1 MSKFPIDQH
10 QIFAATNGGLDI
22 IMRFIDIKDVNKHFK
37 IRKEGTESANLS
49 KKDGVYFVKDWGD
62 ASGFFKDS
70 NHAIHIFA
78 HFTDRTYFEALLEL
92 GKELGLVDENKVAV
106 KNITKKSYT
115 QFHKDGGQLNDDG
128 FWFETKDFTDYELEV
143 LGPLVTQEVCQRYGL
158 YSLASYSWIKSKELT
173 QKELCDVITAESSP
187 TYPIFAFIVTE
198 GGGKP
203 KLTLEGK
210 DKNPKVQQPA
220 PERTWLKIY
229 QPKNSDKKYRFSYL
243 GKKPKQHIFGLENLK
258 KVGSPIIEESYD
270 PDSKEIVQ
278 IEKPNKVHRVVICSG
293 DRDSLNMASTNET
306 VIWFNSE
313 TAEITDSQINLL
325 KTYAKEIINVPD
337 LDPTGF
343 DAGKKLA
350 LEHLEIKTAWLPE
363 SLTKRK
369 DFRGN
374 PMKDFTD
381 FMKVNAKF
389 DDKEQKELK
398 KKVERFLELA
408 RPGKFWTESYSK
420 NSNKTTYAINY
431 KNAFNFLKLNGFSR
445 IKDETRKDG
454 YYFVHQDKHI
464 LREVSAQEIKDFFN
478 VFLDQK
484 QQEKGLKA
492 YPDELLNMLIG
503 SEAVS
508 DKKLVN
514 LPTRDFDFTDYT
526 PTSQFF
532 FFDKFI
538 WEVNKDEVI
547 EINKGYSR
555 YVMENDILN
564 NIIKQQHQHV
574 LDSSKLKIEAYY
586 RVDGKLQ
593 VGNPFF
599 TIKKDDSGNFDLTI
613 HRKDCEFMNYF
624 INTSR
629 VFWKDEIKNLPKH
642 QRDAYLDENKFII
655 DKYKTEGSLTGLDD
669 DQIYEQEL
677 HFINKVYSYGYM
689 LHRYKDPTKAWVFY
703 LMDNEVVDDNQS
715 HGRTGKSLLADKAI
729 RLWMNSKYMNGRK
742 KGLLDNDFL
751 YDGVTAQTDYILYD
765 DADKRLPFQQL
776 FTDVTGDMN
785 VNPKNG
791 TPYTIPRYE
800 SPKIAISTNYAPVGL
815 DTSTTERILF
825 GAFSSW
831 YHGEDDDYKKR
842 EPKDDFGHQFFSEWD
857 HHQWNLFINF
867 SVQCLQFFLGQK
879 QKIGAPTGNIRKRN
893 LISEMG
899 PVFLEW
905 AEDYFRDK
913 MNSFVCKKA
922 ALDDLKAYNK
932 SVSGTAATTFKKRIK
947 DYCELKGYTFNP
959 DVEGE
964 KKDKE
969 GRFMKWY
976 NPIGAT
982 SGSSEEHFYLKSN
995 DETEDEETETNEKGL
1010 YD

>member
-10 QIFAATNGGLDI
+10 QIFQATNGGLDI
-22 IMRFIDIKDVNKHFK
+22 IQRFLDIKDVNKHFK
-37 IRKEGTESANLS
+37 IRKEGTESANIS
-49 KKDGVYFVKDWGD
+49 KQDGVWFVKDWGD

-70 NHAIHIFA
+70 KHAIHIYA
-78 HFTDRTYFEALLEL
+78 HYTDRTYFEALLEL
-92 GKELGLVDENKVAV
+92 GKELGLIDKKQVAV
-106 KNITKKSYT
+106 KNISKCSYT
-115 QFHKDGGQLNDDG
+115 EFHKGEHALNDEG
-128 FWFETKDFTDYELEV
+128 FHFVTKDFTDYELEV
-143 LGPLVTQEVCQRYGL
+143 LGPLVTQEVCQKYGMF
-158 YSLASYSWIKSKELT
+158 SLESYSWLKSEELT
-173 QKELCDVITAESSP
+173 QKELCNVFTVKSSE

-203 KLTLEGK
+203 KLTLQGT
-210 DKNPKVQQPA
+210 DKTPKVEAPA
-220 PERTWLKIY
+220 KERTWLKIY
-229 QPKNSDKKYRFSYL
+229 QPKSSDKKYRFSYL

-258 KVGSPIIEESYD
+258 KVGAPKIEESID
-270 PDSKEIVQ
+270 PDTKETVQ
-278 IEKPNKVHRVVICSG
+278 IERPNKVHRVVICSG
-293 DRDSLNMASTNET
+293 DRDSLNMASTSET

-313 TAEITDSQINLL
+313 TAQITETQINLL
-325 KTYAKEIINVPD
+325 LKYAHTVVNVPD

-381 FMKVNAKF
+381 FMKSNAKF

-398 KKVERFLELA
+398 KKAERFLELA

-420 NSNKTTYAINY
+420 QSNKTTYNINY

-464 LREVSAQEIKDFFN
+464 LREVSPQEIKDFFN
-478 VFLDQK
+478 FFLDEK
-484 QQEKGLKA
+484 QQEKGLRA
-492 YPDELLNMLIG
+492 FPDELLNMLIG

-555 YVMENDILN
+555 YVMEKDILN
-564 NIIKQQHQHV
+564 NIIKRQTQHD
-574 LDSSKLKIEAYY
+574 LDSSKIKIEAYY
-586 RVDGKLQ
+586 RIDNKIEVGK
-593 VGNPFF
+593 PFF

-613 HRKDCEFMNYF
+613 HRKDCDFQNYL

-629 VFWKDEIKNLPKH
+629 VFWKDEIKDLPKG
-642 QRDAYLDENKFII
+642 QREDYLQENKFII
-655 DKYKTEGSLTGLDD
+655 DNYKTEGKHTGLDD

-677 HFINKVYSYGYM
+677 HFINKVYAYGYM

-703 LMDNEVVDDNQS
+703 LMDNEVVDDNMSQ
-715 HGRTGKSLLADKAI
+715 GRTGKSLLADKAI

-751 YDGVTAQTDYILYD
+751 YDGVTPQTDYILYD

-791 TPYTIPRYE
+791 TPYTIARYE

-825 GAFSSW
+825 SAFADW
-831 YHGEDDDYKKR
+831 YHGESEEYKKR

-857 HHQWNLFINF
+857 AQQWNLFINF
-867 SVQCLQFFLGQK
+867 SIQCLQFYLGQK
-879 QKIGAPTGNIRKRN
+879 HKIGAPMGNIKKRN
-893 LISEMG
+893 LTSEMG

-913 MNSFVCKKA
+913 MNQFVVKKE
-922 ALDDLKAYNK
+922 ALKTLHEYNK
-932 SVSGTAATTFKKRIK
+932 AMQSISSSLFKKRVVQF
-947 DYCELKGYTFNP
+947 CELKGHTFNP
-959 DVEGE
+959 DIEGE

-995 DETEDEETETNEKGL
+995 VESEDEETTEKKGI